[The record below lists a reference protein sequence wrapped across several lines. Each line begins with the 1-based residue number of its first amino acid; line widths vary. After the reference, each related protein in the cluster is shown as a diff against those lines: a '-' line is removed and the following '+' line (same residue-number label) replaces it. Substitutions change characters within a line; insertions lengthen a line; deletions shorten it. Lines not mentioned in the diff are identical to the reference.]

1 MQWVPDPSAREIQ
14 QIAGFPPAQ
23 WDIFLRITANEA
35 RRVWM
40 SDRSIKWRD
49 IGNEERR
56 RILDNINA
64 QLSVKGC
71 PEVDLYVVKW
81 RISLALSN
89 LKTEGMWIYISSGII
104 DTKAL

>member
-1 MQWVPDPSAREIQ
+1 
-14 QIAGFPPAQ
+14 
-23 WDIFLRITANEA
+23 
-35 RRVWM
+35 M